1 MSRLGPSFNLNM
13 WINDHRDELK
23 PPVGNKVIWKDSQ
36 MMVMVIGGPNHRND
50 YHITPSPE
58 FFHQLQG
65 DMLLKLID
73 DDGTRL
79 DVPLREGDVYMI
91 PPYVPHRPVRKAN
104 TMGLVVEYERP
115 EGETDHFVWFCDQCD
130 EKIHDIEFYLTQL
143 DEDIKPRFEE
153 FYASEDLR
161 TCKKCGTVKEVPTA
175 PEF

>member
-161 TCKKCGTVKEVPTA
+161 TCKTCGTVKEVPTA